1 MIQTQDSESY
11 EQITSLTKKPEYL
24 ISKGVVNLLENRYGL
39 ALTQEVKERI
49 SSLETEFTERLGE
62 ELSDTFD
69 YKVIAAEK
77 IEESLEA
84 CINSTNQEKL
94 PIIGLD
100 DVYFKKIEFD
110 NTISI
115 TRLVNDINNFSNKT
129 LGPRKG
135 CKDLA
140 EQMEELEKNYCG
152 KEIALAD
159 IGVFEGETLF
169 SEKNGLL
176 NLLKEKGITVKR
188 FYTAILNKSTIKKFE
203 KAGVEI
209 ISGQEYNFENG
220 DWLEVRDLLG
230 LDGRKINTDKYL
242 INNGTNLFARYI
254 QDPQTL
260 KSGASINDG
269 VTASIVLDL
278 CNMYQKK
285 ILREIRKDR
294 YQVVEGFVNSDPRL
308 YTLEFKK
315 SRKMQ
320 T

>member
-1 MIQTQDSESY
+1 MIQTQTSGSY
-11 EQITSLTKKPEYL
+11 VEKMDIAKKPEYL
-24 ISKGVVNLLENRYGL
+24 ISKGVVNLLENRYDL

-49 SSLETEFTERLGE
+49 NSLETEFTERLGE
-62 ELSDTFD
+62 ELSDVFD
-69 YKVIAAEK
+69 YKVISAEK

-84 CINSTNQEKL
+84 CINNSATKKL
-94 PIIGLD
+94 PTIGLD
-100 DVYFKKIEFD
+100 DVYFKNIAF
-110 NTISI
+110 NGSISI

-135 CKDLA
+135 NKDLA
-140 EQMEELEKNYCG
+140 EQVKGLEENYSG

-176 NLLKEKGITVKR
+176 NLLREKGITVKR
-188 FYTAILNKSTIKKFE
+188 FYAAILNKSTIKKFE
-203 KAGVEI
+203 KAGVEV
-209 ISGQEYNFENG
+209 ISGQEYDFEGG

-285 ILREIRKDR
+285 ILREIRKSG
-294 YQVVEGFVNSDPRL
+294 YQIVEGFVNSDPRL

-315 SRKMQ
+315 TAKIR